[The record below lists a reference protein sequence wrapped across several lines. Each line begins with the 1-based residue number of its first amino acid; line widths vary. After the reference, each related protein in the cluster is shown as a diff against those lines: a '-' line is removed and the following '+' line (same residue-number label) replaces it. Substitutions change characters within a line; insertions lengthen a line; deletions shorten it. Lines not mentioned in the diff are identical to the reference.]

1 MAEKGMSVPTA
12 QVDLAAGE
20 QFSEAYRAINPR
32 CAVPSLVLDNG
43 VAICE
48 VLAICRYIEEIQPEP
63 RLLGSSPEDKAI
75 VTMWERRM
83 EIDGFFAVAEAVR
96 NSFPG
101 LRGRALVGPHT
112 YEQIPALADRGRQ
125 RTLDFFRDLDARLA
139 DAPFVA
145 GKSFSIA
152 DITAMVTIDF
162 AASRIK
168 LVVPDEYKAL
178 KRWRD
183 AVSAR
188 PSMKA

>member
-1 MAEKGMSVPTA
+1 M
-12 QVDLAAGE
+12 
-20 QFSEAYRAINPR
+20 
-32 CAVPSLVLDNG
+32 LDNG